1 MSIFSTFYS
10 FARRPHL
17 IWVPLLA
24 ILTLAVPVDAKK
36 ILFDDRMG
44 TVVLDPGHGGNDQG
58 AVGPSGVL
66 EKNVTLA
73 LARLI
78 ARELETDFRVTLT
91 RTEDYGLDIFKRTGT
106 ANHEQ
111 ADLFISLHTGASFLH
126 NAKGLTIF
134 YYQGALP
141 ETPQSDPSAPSDGDA
156 AHTPWHAIQNRH
168 VTQSARLAE
177 TIQKQLLAQA
187 TFIESRLQSAPLA
200 VLEGADMP
208 AVLIEI
214 GYLSNPIQE
223 KALKDPAILADYAR
237 GISLGIRAFL
247 RK

>member
-10 FARRPHL
+10 IARRLGLVWVTVLLL
-17 IWVPLLA
+17 IALSA
-24 ILTLAVPVDAKK
+24 PVDAKK
-36 ILFDDRMG
+36 ILFDDRLG
-44 TVVLDPGHGGNDQG
+44 TVVIDPGHGGHDQG
-58 AVGPSGVL
+58 ASGPSGAL
-66 EKNVTLA
+66 EKNITLA

-78 ARELETDFRVTLT
+78 ARELESDFRVTFT
-91 RTEDYGLDIFKRTGT
+91 RTDDYGLDLFKRTGT
-106 ANHEQ
+106 ANNKQ

-134 YYQGALP
+134 YYQGVSMNAYKD
-141 ETPQSDPSAPSDGDA
+141 DPSAAADTDA
-156 AHTPWHAIQNRH
+156 VRPPWHEIQERH

-177 TIQKQLLAQA
+177 TIQKQLLAQE
-187 TFIESRLQSAPLA
+187 TFIESRLQRAPLA

-214 GYLSNPIQE
+214 GYLTNPIEE
-223 KALKDPAILADYAR
+223 KALNDQATLADYAR
-237 GISLGIRAFL
+237 GISQGIRVFL

>member
-10 FARRPHL
+10 ITRQLGLVWATVLLL
-17 IWVPLLA
+17 IGLS
-24 ILTLAVPVDAKK
+24 VPVDAKK
-36 ILFDDRMG
+36 ILFDDRLG
-44 TVVLDPGHGGNDQG
+44 TVVIDPGHGGHDQG
-58 AVGPSGVL
+58 ASGPSGVL

-78 ARELETDFRVTLT
+78 ARELESDFRVVLT
-91 RTEDYGLDIFKRTGT
+91 RTDDYGLDLFKRTGT
-106 ANHEQ
+106 ANNKQ

-134 YYQGALP
+134 YYQGMSMNSHKDDSP
-141 ETPQSDPSAPSDGDA
+141 VGNA
-156 AHTPWHAIQNRH
+156 ASPARPPWHEIQDRY
-168 VTQSARLAE
+168 VTQSVHLAE

-187 TFIESRLQSAPLA
+187 TFIESRLQKAPLA

-208 AVLIEI
+208 AVLIEV
-214 GYLSNPIQE
+214 GYLTNPIEE
-223 KALKDPAILADYAR
+223 KALNDQTILADYAR
-237 GISLGIRAFL
+237 GISRGIQAFL